1 MNIHIRILFWNL
13 NSCWCRIWHWWCGWR
28 PSKSTSCSCQI
39 DASQRS
45 CSEGHCFKGPSSK
58 GFLLQRRSRQHRLG
72 KKWKVK
78 QLLKRSCRVKWLAAL
93 LRFLLL
99 SLLQSQPQAKL
110 QSRAHLAKRVV
121 LKCTGLR
128 ASQHWSWVQWSRF
141 KMKSCQIGRKRKNL
155 LLVQRKPLL
164 SKCPHRLGCFQPM
177 SPRWSMRSCLAN
189 TLMEMLVPWQTWGSG
204 PTMFQGHLWHGYWN
218 GRTRTILCLSLGSLI
233 TMKTG
238 AARLRWWPPLPE
250 MLWFQPRSWS
260 SKMSSCRKSLR
271 RPVQ

>member
-1 MNIHIRILFWNL
+1 MWIYISGSSFEIWIPAGAGSGTGGVGDVQQIHLLQLSNRCLAKVVLWGPL
-13 NSCWCRIWHWWCGWR
+13 LQR
-28 PSKSTSCSCQI
+28 PQF
-39 DASQRS
+39 QRL
-45 CSEGHCFKGPSSK
+45 
-58 GFLLQRRSRQHRLG
+58 LLQRRSRQHRLG

-155 LLVQRKPLL
+155 LLVQCKPLL

-218 GRTRTILCLSLGSLI
+218 GRTRTILCLSLD
-233 TMKTG
+233 
-238 AARLRWWPPLPE
+238 R
-250 MLWFQPRSWS
+250 
-260 SKMSSCRKSLR
+260 
-271 RPVQ
+271 